1 MRKLTTKSD
10 SKPDGAAREDGD
22 LIPGIP
28 DTFENVV
35 KALVKP
41 QPKKHHEWKSMQKR
55 DARQQRPY
63 GKEMS

>member
-1 MRKLTTKSD
+1 MQNPSPKSSRKPNEATD
-10 SKPDGAAREDGD
+10 VDDD

-41 QPKKHHEWKSMQKR
+41 QPKKPYEWKREEKSPNPVT
-55 DARQQRPY
+55 DPA
-63 GKEMS
+63 S